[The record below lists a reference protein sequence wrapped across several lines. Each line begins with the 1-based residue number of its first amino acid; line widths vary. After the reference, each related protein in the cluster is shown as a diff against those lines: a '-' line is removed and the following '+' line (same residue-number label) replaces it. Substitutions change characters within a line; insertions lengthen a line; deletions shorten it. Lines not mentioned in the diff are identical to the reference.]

1 MSRTP
6 EVIIVKWRKFFHDFF
21 ELVAGIS
28 GLVALV
34 GFLAGGSWLL
44 AFVVFVLA
52 ATTAS
57 KIKYKLVKK
66 IEVGGFEWE

>member
-6 EVIIVKWRKFFHDFF
+6 EVIVVKWRKFLHDLF
-21 ELVAGIS
+21 EWAAGIS

-34 GFLAGGSWLL
+34 SFLAGGSWFL

-52 ATTAS
+52 AITAS
-57 KIKYKLVKK
+57 KIKYKLVKG
-66 IEVGGFEWE
+66 IEVGGYRWE

>member
-6 EVIIVKWRKFFHDFF
+6 EVIIVKWRKFFHDLF
-21 ELVAGIS
+21 EIVASIAGV
-28 GLVALV
+28 VALV
-34 GFLAGGSWLL
+34 TFLAGGSWFL

-52 ATTAS
+52 AITAS
-57 KIKYKLVKK
+57 KIKFKLVKK